1 MRLLSL
7 IKGAGRSTWKL
18 SANGYLPSMWCQEEA
33 EVLEEVTEVDAK
45 SVTTN
50 TPLTAAHLPDWLTQE
65 RLERG
70 AAQLG

>member
-1 MRLLSL
+1 
-7 IKGAGRSTWKL
+7 
-18 SANGYLPSMWCQEEA
+18 MWRQEEA

-50 TPLTAAHLPDWLTQE
+50 TPLTAAHLPDRLTQE

-70 AAQLG
+70 AVQLG